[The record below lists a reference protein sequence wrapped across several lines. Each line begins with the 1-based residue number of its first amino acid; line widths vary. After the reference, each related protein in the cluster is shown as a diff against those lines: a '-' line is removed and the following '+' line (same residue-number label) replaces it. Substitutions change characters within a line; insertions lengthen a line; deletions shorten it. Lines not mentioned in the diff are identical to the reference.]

1 MTNELIISKTKK
13 IFEKEGESN
22 FVLIGQWL
30 IEDFKKEEIERN
42 KFKITKPAS
51 YEKQIRK
58 KSYLICEEIF
68 NSIIDD
74 FCKSLNKFHSIQLS
88 KRAWRIIA
96 ESWIKRFIYICY
108 NRKQTLDLAFK
119 EFKVDNVHL
128 KNNNEYH
135 LIKYENS

>member
-58 KSYLICEEIF
+58 KSY
-68 NSIIDD
+68 
-74 FCKSLNKFHSIQLS
+74 
-88 KRAWRIIA
+88 
-96 ESWIKRFIYICY
+96 
-108 NRKQTLDLAFK
+108 
-119 EFKVDNVHL
+119 
-128 KNNNEYH
+128 
-135 LIKYENS
+135 